1 MKEKKTFNLYRDVY
15 LLDDKFFAEVNR
27 NEAKKKNLEHEKRQ
41 TK

>member
-15 LLDDKFFAEVNR
+15 LLDDKFFTEVNR
-27 NEAKKKNLEHEKRQ
+27 NEEKKKNLEQEKRQ